1 MNPARA
7 VPTPRASKHPWLPLL
22 LIPAVAALGAWWI
35 MTSAPVLGTS
45 FVGRL
50 ESNIELIA
58 LAPREHELIAF
69 VTDSR
74 TRATWFRG
82 PNRAPLELRASDGS
96 VLQGRLQDDTFYGEV
111 QFSDASLPRRFAAQ
125 PARNDAGLY
134 RAHASIDS
142 ERSEAGWIVLNDGS
156 QSGALRVSSTVADLE
171 VTTRILPA
179 PRLEH
184 DQSLRLYDNFFVPT
198 RIQ

>member
-7 VPTPRASKHPWLPLL
+7 LPAPRASKHPWLPLL
-22 LIPAVAALGAWWI
+22 LIPAAAALGAWWI

-50 ESNIELIA
+50 ESNTELIA
-58 LAPREHELIAF
+58 LVPREHELVAF

-96 VLQGRLQDDTFYGEV
+96 VLRGRIQEDTLYGEV
-111 QFSDASLPRRFAAQ
+111 QFSDTSLPRRFAAQ
-125 PARNDAGLY
+125 PAQNEAGLY
-134 RAHASIDS
+134 RTHASTKG
-142 ERSEAGWIVLNDGS
+142 ERSEAAWIVLNDGS
-156 QSGALRVSSTVADLE
+156 QSGAVRVSSTVADLE

-179 PRLEH
+179 PKFQH
-184 DQSLRLYDNFFVPT
+184 DQSLRLYDDFFVPT